1 MFHLIYELKIKYFL
15 KNQKLKV
22 ENKKNFEL
30 LKHTKFFF
38 M

>member
-22 ENKKNFEL
+22 ENKKNTIFRN
-30 LKHTKFFF
+30 
-38 M
+38 